1 MTSYKI
7 PGSGAA
13 KNVEENYGAPPM
25 FSNTS
30 STSTLA
36 TTAPQPTVHIV
47 DRVCSMEVMVFAF
60 LAEYS
65 LSFSLAQPI
74 IGMCKELCK
83 YSEAVKILHM
93 FRTTPRFVLL
103 SFP

>member
-1 MTSYKI
+1 
-7 PGSGAA
+7 
-13 KNVEENYGAPPM
+13 M

-74 IGMCKELCK
+74 IGMCKELYK